1 MNLPTPHEPHKKQ
14 SKYAAPWSPE
24 TETREDV
31 KALLLRRSALTDPE
45 VLVFRKVYPDI
56 YDTFLDTLVCVV
68 RSHGAREAVQK
79 ELVHDAFMD
88 LWKTCADNGLPD
100 SIQAKLLGL
109 ATGLARNHVR
119 RERNKPV
126 TEALEPGSSKD
137 VPGSMPRP
145 EMNIGLKEMATT
157 LFHLLTPEHQE
168 AIDAVILRDLTVA
181 AAARELNLPWSTV
194 ASRCTAA
201 LALLEEEAER
211 LFTESERRL

>member
-1 MNLPTPHEPHKKQ
+1 MNPPTPHESPKKK

-56 YDTFLDTLVCVV
+56 YDTFLDTLLCVV
-68 RSHGAREAVQK
+68 RSHGARKAVQR
-79 ELVHDAFMD
+79 ELVQEAYMA
-88 LWKTCADNGLPD
+88 LWKTSLAEGLPD
-100 SIQAKLLGL
+100 CIQAKLLGL

-119 RERNKPV
+119 RERNQPV

-145 EMNIGLKEMATT
+145 EMNLGLKEMATT
-157 LFHLLTPEHQE
+157 LFHILSPEQKE

-181 AAARELNLPWSTV
+181 MAARELKLPWSTV
-194 ASRCTAA
+194 DSRCTAA